1 MMLITSYKRA
11 RLTAICKAWPN
22 ANSLSDCFRLYCAL
36 LEFPMTNNE
45 ISLYLGCNNP
55 SSKIAQLRRD
65 GVHIVTHWDNRTT
78 ELGELRRFALYVLG
92 DKGAHDTKGRRAH

>member
-1 MMLITSYKRA
+1 
-11 RLTAICKAWPN
+11 
-22 ANSLSDCFRLYCAL
+22 
-36 LEFPMTNNE
+36 MTNNE

-92 DKGAHDTKGRRAH
+92 DKGGT